1 MLASPAKPVQGP
13 ERGEGSRR
21 REDGKGRSGQL
32 AETAQTGVSGVLAG
46 GACAEKAIIF
56 PLVNSSGLGVLLLP
70 GIVLYLFFFF
80 P

>member
-13 ERGEGSRR
+13 EHGEGSR

-46 GACAEKAIIF
+46 GACAEKAGIF
-56 PLVNSSGLGVLLLP
+56 PLVKSSGLGVL
-70 GIVLYLFFFF
+70 
-80 P
+80 